1 MIGMGFT
8 GFGTLLILGFLG
20 SFTLHFLLRYRVLTG
35 PDGVVSAWVVAW
47 LGAWL
52 GSPVL
57 GHWGPHVGVLYV
69 LPGLLGAF
77 ALPFL
82 AVSAFRALGRMLQT
96 SRPEMGFSQ
105 PGSERVEM
113 RKAS

>member
-1 MIGMGFT
+1 MIGMGIS
-8 GFGTLLILGFLG
+8 GFVTLLVLGFLG
-20 SFTLHFLLRYRVLTG
+20 SFTLHVLFRYRALAG
-35 PDGVVSAWVVAW
+35 PEGFLSAWIVGW
-47 LGAWL
+47 FGAWL

-57 GHWGPHVGVLYV
+57 GHWGPHVGAEYV

-82 AVSAFRALGRMLQT
+82 VVSAFRTLGSILQT
-96 SRPEMGFSQ
+96 TRPEMRLSQ

-113 RKAS
+113 KKAS